1 MPVNNPEAYG
11 KGQEK
16 QEFEE
21 SYYQPYPVVQP
32 VSQMK
37 FDSYDKLQSGAYGK
51 PAPSVLK
58 ISVLSAGTLPEVRPS
73 Q

>member
-51 PAPSVLK
+51 PAPK
-58 ISVLSAGTLPEVRPS
+58 QGRA
-73 Q
+73 

>member
-1 MPVNNPEAYG
+1 MPVNDPKAYG

-51 PAPSVLK
+51 PAPK
-58 ISVLSAGTLPEVRPS
+58 QG
-73 Q
+73 